1 MKKVSYLGICVLA
14 LMLGLGL
21 GSCSKDEYHSRLK
34 ELIIKDVDFD
44 SDGGDYT
51 KEFRNE
57 DLTYYK
63 AVPDSSWCTV
73 TIDAKTSK
81 MTVSVKDNESFD
93 NRSCIVTLQDI
104 KDGVTSRTFTVKQK
118 QKNCSIFH
126 ILPIRKTQ
134 ISCICRRHLII
145 CSSLQQL

>member
-1 MKKVSYLGICVLA
+1 MNKKYLSTMKKVSYLGICVLA

-44 SDGGDYT
+44 SKGGDYT

-81 MTVSVKDNESFD
+81 MTVTVKDNESFD

-104 KDGVTSRTFTVKQK
+104 KDGVTSRTFTVTEELHQDWR
-118 QKNCSIFH
+118 QLLCS
-126 ILPIRKTQ
+126 KY
-134 ISCICRRHLII
+134 
-145 CSSLQQL
+145 